1 MARVPGVKS
10 WRKNIR
16 RVSIFV
22 WLGAFVIVASSA
34 VAVLAP
40 RLATHDPLRSI
51 VSERLQGPSRAHY
64 FGTDGFGRDVYSR
77 VLYGARVSISVGL
90 MVVFVSTV
98 LGTATGLI
106 AGYFYILDGPLMRVM
121 DGLMAFPSI
130 LLAIAIMGALE
141 PGVQNVILAL
151 SIVYWP
157 RTARIVRSST
167 LTLRELDYVEAARSL
182 GARNARLITR
192 HVLPNAVSPILV
204 QATFVLAAAVLAEA
218 GLSFI
223 GAGVPAPHPSW
234 GNILAEGRTFM
245 RNAPWMT
252 IYPGVAITV
261 LVLSLNLVG
270 DGLIDYLD
278 PRRRLI
284 VE

>member
-1 MARVPGVKS
+1 MARAQRVEGW
-10 WRKNIR
+10 WRNLR
-16 RVSIFV
+16 RVSIFI
-22 WLGAFVIVASSA
+22 WLGAFVIVASST
-34 VAVLAP
+34 VATLAP
-40 RLATHDPLRSI
+40 LLATHDPLRST
-51 VSERLQGPSRAHY
+51 VSERLQGPSSAHY

-77 VLYGARVSISVGL
+77 VLYGARVSIGVGL
-90 MVVFVSTV
+90 MVVLVSTV
-98 LGTATGLI
+98 LGTATGLV
-106 AGYFYILDGPLMRVM
+106 AGFFHVLDGPLMRVM

-167 LTLRELDYVEAARSL
+167 LTLRELDYVEAARAL
-182 GARNARLITR
+182 GAGNARLIAR
-192 HVLPNAVSPILV
+192 HVLPSAVSPILV

-234 GNILAEGRTFM
+234 GNILAEGRLFM

-252 IYPGVAITV
+252 IVPGVAITV

-278 PRRRLI
+278 PRRRL
-284 VE
+284 VVD

>member
-1 MARVPGVKS
+1 MARAQRVEGW
-10 WRKNIR
+10 WRNLR

-22 WLGAFVIVASSA
+22 WLGAFVIVASSI
-34 VAVLAP
+34 VAALAP
-40 RLATHDPLRSI
+40 LLATHDPLRST
-51 VSERLQGPSRAHY
+51 VRERLQGPSSAHY

-77 VLYGARVSISVGL
+77 VLYGARVSIGVGL
-90 MVVFVSTV
+90 MVVLVSTV
-98 LGTATGLI
+98 LGTATGLV
-106 AGYFYILDGPLMRVM
+106 AGFFHVLDGPLMRVM

-167 LTLRELDYVEAARSL
+167 LTLRELDYVEAARAL
-182 GARNARLITR
+182 GARNARLIAR
-192 HVLPNAVSPILV
+192 HILPSAVSPILV

-234 GNILAEGRTFM
+234 GNILAEGRLFM

-252 IYPGVAITV
+252 IVPGVAITV

-278 PRRRLI
+278 PRRRL
-284 VE
+284 VVD